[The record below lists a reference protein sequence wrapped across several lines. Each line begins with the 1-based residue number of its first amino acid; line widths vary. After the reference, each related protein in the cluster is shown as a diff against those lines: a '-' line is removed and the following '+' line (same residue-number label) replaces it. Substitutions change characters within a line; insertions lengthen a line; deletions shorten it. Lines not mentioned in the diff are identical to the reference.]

1 MSHRSCVSQPRRPA
15 EPASYSWRRPQARRC
30 HICKAT
36 RVTHQRRSESRLWP
50 CRSSSASVCGI
61 PGCSHPCLPG
71 LTTSSPPQDLDLV
84 RATRQAVDWMKALHA
99 STLTTLAYIGIS
111 VAPKDLEVFHA
122 NLASH
127 AAAEPAMRAV
137 LARRRAASRTKEAEL
152 GLEYRWHFERLRQR
166 VEGAC
171 LARVKCCVAHSLFPF
186 SNCDWMFF
194 RF

>member
-1 MSHRSCVSQPRRPA
+1 VNLM
-15 EPASYSWRRPQARRC
+15 
-30 HICKAT
+30 T
-36 RVTHQRRSESRLWP
+36 
-50 CRSSSASVCGI
+50 
-61 PGCSHPCLPG
+61 
-71 LTTSSPPQDLDLV
+71 
-84 RATRQAVDWMKALHA
+84 ALHA
-99 STLTTLAYIGIS
+99 STLTTPVYIRFS
-111 VAPKDLEVFHA
+111 LAPKDLEVFHA

-137 LARRRAASRTKEAEL
+137 LARRRATSRTKEAEL

-186 SNCDWMFF
+186 SKCDWMCF